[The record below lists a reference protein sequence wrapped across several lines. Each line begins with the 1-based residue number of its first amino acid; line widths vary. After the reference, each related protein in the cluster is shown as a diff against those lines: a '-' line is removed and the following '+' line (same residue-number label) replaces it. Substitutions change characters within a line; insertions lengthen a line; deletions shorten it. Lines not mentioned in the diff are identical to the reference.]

1 MSKPLCCFA
10 FESLYY
16 KLGLESSLITLDKYK
31 QVDQGD
37 FKLPSKAPL
46 FITWNYKGHLRGCI
60 GTFQPQ
66 SLESGVKLFAYSAAF
81 HDPRF
86 PPIKKAEVQDLSVAV
101 TLLDNFEQITD
112 PSDWTI
118 GKHGLRL
125 NMHIDGDYY
134 LGTFLPSVA
143 EEQQWDK
150 VTTLWYLLRKADY
163 SGVSQSDTQTFFNNG
178 IKKGYIELERY
189 EGLKDA
195 LDNQSFLEYRKSI
208 A

>member
-1 MSKPLCCFA
+1 MSKSLCCFA

-16 KLGLESSLITLDKYK
+16 KLGLDSSLITLDKYRRF
-31 QVDQGD
+31 DHD
-37 FKLPSKAPL
+37 NSKLPSKAQL

-81 HDPRF
+81 NDPRF
-86 PPIKKAEVQDLSVAV
+86 PPIKKAEVKHLSVSV
-101 TLLDNFEQITD
+101 TLLDNFELIND
-112 PSDWTI
+112 PSDWII

-125 NMHIDGDYY
+125 NMHIEGDYY

-143 EEQQWDK
+143 EEQEWDK

-163 SGVSQSDTQTFFNNG
+163 NGVSQSDTITFFENG
-178 IKKGYIELERY
+178 LEKGYIELERY
-189 EGLKDA
+189 EGLKDT